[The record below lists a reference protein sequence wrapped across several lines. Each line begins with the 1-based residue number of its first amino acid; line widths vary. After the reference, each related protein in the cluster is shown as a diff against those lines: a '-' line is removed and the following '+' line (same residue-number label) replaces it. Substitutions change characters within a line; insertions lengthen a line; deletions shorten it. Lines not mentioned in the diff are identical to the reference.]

1 MENDYFGEFGQKEIS
16 GNPEV
21 ENPQAVTV
29 LSVTHSYPSTSFE
42 KKEERKGKKSKKT
55 SVPASFVV
63 LLLVLTVVVGAMSGA
78 GGAFFMYKFMLPEDE
93 SMSETDSS
101 AAPLGAVTETEK
113 SEEENTFMPS
123 SSASQEALPSEN
135 TTVEEIS
142 EGESETVLT
151 KGQIY
156 SSEVNSVVSIKSV
169 RNQTYSSIFGS
180 YSQAVTSQGTGFVIT
195 DDGYIV
201 TNYHVI
207 EGGESITVTDYNGNE
222 YAATLAG
229 GEEGN
234 DVAVLKIDAKLTPV
248 TLGESSSLEVGD
260 DIFIIGNALGEL
272 SYTATDGIVSHLSRE
287 VKVESGSTINMFQTN
302 TAINSGNSGG
312 PVYNNKGEVVGIA
325 SAKYASD
332 SVEGLGFCIPIDDVK
347 QIISDIIVYGYVSGK
362 PSLDV
367 SLQTVTQTMA
377 MRYSLPVGCYIVTLD
392 SDGAAALGGLKSGD
406 VITAIDSTKISS
418 CDDLANALSSYSA
431 KDTVSI
437 TYYRNSQSSTVTV
450 TFSEKIPKNARTNY
464 SNVYDY

>member
-1 MENDYFGEFGQKEIS
+1 MENDYFDVFGQKENS
-16 GNPEV
+16 ENPEI

-29 LSVTHSYPSTSFE
+29 LSVTHSYPSTGFE
-42 KKEERKGKKSKKT
+42 KKEERKEKKSEKT
-55 SVPASFVV
+55 SFPASFVV
-63 LLLVLTVVVGAMSGA
+63 LLLVLTVVIGSLSGA

-93 SMSETDSS
+93 SMSESDSS
-101 AAPLGAVTETEK
+101 AAPLGAMTETEK

-195 DDGYIV
+195 EDGYIV

-392 SDGAAALGGLKSGD
+392 SNGAAALAGLKSGD
-406 VITAIDSTKISS
+406 VITAIGSTEISS
-418 CDDLANALSSYSA
+418 CDDLANALSLYSA

-437 TYYRNSQSSTVTV
+437 TYYRNSQASTATV